1 MYKIKHTKKNILYK
15 NKYINKRTRNENKI
29 LNGGVFLG
37 EGSYGCVVK
46 PSLPCTDN
54 TRYTSNKN
62 KKQMNKILSKSVSKI
77 LIDPS
82 ESDKDEIIISN
93 KLKDIDPTQKHFI
106 TFESACRLRQIPHE
120 RSNTVRVEYDN
131 DTLESYDIL
140 DDKKYDKKHCPI
152 DLGLKPINLIMPF
165 GGYDLLHIGHN
176 ESNKSNIL
184 HFNLTNKML
193 YKHLQSSFKNLFIGL
208 LKMHNNRIVN
218 RDIKTENIMV
228 NYDETTRRVDLR
240 FIDFGLSTL
249 IPSYY
254 KKREYVSY
262 HGTEGCISP
271 ELIISY
277 YIMNGESYEDTM
289 ININKYIKRNLAS
302 YKKYEL
308 IEKYKILD
316 YFNSDINELYLKIQK
331 EVENNIIFDKYF
343 GIDTNANY
351 GKFNGY
357 LQKGDIYALGISLCE
372 FLKTYNKYNKP
383 GIKYDK
389 DLHELLINMI
399 QPHPD
404 KRFNIIQCLN
414 HKYFK

>member
-1 MYKIKHTKKNILYK
+1 M
-15 NKYINKRTRNENKI
+15 
-29 LNGGVFLG
+29 
-37 EGSYGCVVK
+37 
-46 PSLPCTDN
+46 
-54 TRYTSNKN
+54 
-62 KKQMNKILSKSVSKI
+62 
-77 LIDPS
+77 
-82 ESDKDEIIISN
+82 
-93 KLKDIDPTQKHFI
+93 
-106 TFESACRLRQIPHE
+106 
-120 RSNTVRVEYDN
+120 
-131 DTLESYDIL
+131 
-140 DDKKYDKKHCPI
+140 
-152 DLGLKPINLIMPF
+152 
-165 GGYDLLHIGHN
+165 
-176 ESNKSNIL
+176 
-184 HFNLTNKML
+184 
-193 YKHLQSSFKNLFIGL
+193 
-208 LKMHNNRIVN
+208 
-218 RDIKTENIMV
+218 
-228 NYDETTRRVDLR
+228 
-240 FIDFGLSTL
+240 LSTL
-249 IPSYY
+249 IPTYY
-254 KKREYVSY
+254 KKREYVNY

-308 IEKYKILD
+308 IEKFKILE
-316 YFNSDINELYLKIQK
+316 YFNSDIKELYLKIQK

-351 GKFNGY
+351 EKFNGY

-389 DLHELLINMI
+389 DMHELIINMI